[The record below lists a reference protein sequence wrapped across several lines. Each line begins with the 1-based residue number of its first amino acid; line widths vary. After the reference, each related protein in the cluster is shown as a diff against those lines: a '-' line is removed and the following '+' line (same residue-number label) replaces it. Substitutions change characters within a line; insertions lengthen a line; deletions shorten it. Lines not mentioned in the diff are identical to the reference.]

1 MSSGRVRRRV
11 TDRRTVAWRPPT
23 APGEGPSEVCHVP
36 TTSSSAAPTATSA
49 AVRLPAWWAWGVGGL
64 LGLVVVGPG
73 LQLGPLLS
81 FDLQITP
88 WIPFP
93 PGALGLGPGLSQRVP
108 LFVLLAG
115 LSAVV
120 GGPAAGV
127 AFLVGCTAAAFA
139 GTIRL
144 CRLAVG
150 PEAASQPLGLIAS
163 CAAGLL
169 WAAGPFALTRIG
181 AGHLNL
187 VWAVAVLP
195 WVLPR
200 LARPGDHPPST
211 FLAALLLAV
220 GGPAGGTLGLVA
232 SGVVLLVAG
241 REARRARAVVAAFVP
256 HVVWVAPTVVL
267 LWAGAGVQGAGD
279 FATQLGGA
287 LGWPGIAVGTG
298 FWRADLAAG
307 AGGLA
312 AGAVGIVV
320 LVLATVGAR
329 STWSD
334 PQVPRWQRTTTVVA
348 VVGLALAVASGT
360 PGVRSLYG
368 WVSDLPV
375 GAPLRE
381 SQRFVALWLVWAL
394 PLAVRGALDL
404 GRASTS
410 GRDGTDGRRP
420 AVPAAVPVVVLAVA
434 SLVASVPGWWGIGGR
449 LEPVAIPPSWDEA
462 AEVIDAAPGPVLALP
477 WAQHPV
483 LPFAD
488 DRQAFNPLP
497 PVLGGDVLSSYD
509 PLFDRTRPSQE
520 QVDGRA
526 ARIDALVPRLRAGEP
541 VSAELAELGVRWVVL
556 AHIDAWRSYRGLA
569 ADPGLSLQL
578 RAADLDLYE
587 VVGWSGMAQAPGG
600 STWDLD
606 RPLPPIIRT
615 GAPAGSTLAVAGAP
629 GWVRGWGGA
638 TSVRDDGRLVLETG
652 RGPVWFWPAAV
663 LVAVD
668 AALVGGA
675 IWCARSRHRLFG
687 RILAAE
693 VPRG

>member
-1 MSSGRVRRRV
+1 M
-11 TDRRTVAWRPPT
+11 
-23 APGEGPSEVCHVP
+23 P
-36 TTSSSAAPTATSA
+36 TTSSSAAPTATSTA
-49 AVRLPAWWAWGVGGL
+49 IRLPAWWAWGVGGL

-73 LQLGPLLS
+73 LELGPLLS
-81 FDLQITP
+81 FDLQVTP
-88 WIPFP
+88 SIPFP
-93 PGALGLGPGLSQRVP
+93 PGVFGLGPGLSQRVP

-127 AFLVGCTAAAFA
+127 AFLVGCTTVAFA
-139 GTIRL
+139 GMVRL

-150 PEAASQPLGLIAS
+150 PDAAAQSLGVLAAG
-163 CAAGLL
+163 AAGLI

-195 WVLPR
+195 WALPR
-200 LARPGDHPPST
+200 LARPADHPPST

-232 SGVVLLVAG
+232 SGVALLAAG
-241 REARRARAVVAAFVP
+241 REARRPRAVAAALVP
-256 HVVWVAPTVVL
+256 HVVWVAPTAVL

-287 LGWPGIAVGTG
+287 LGWPGIAAGTG

-307 AGGLA
+307 AAGLA
-312 AGAVGIVV
+312 AAAVGIVV
-320 LVLATVGAR
+320 VALAVLGAR
-329 STWSD
+329 TAWSD
-334 PQVPRWQRTTTVVA
+334 RGVPRWQRTSTVIA

-360 PGVRSLYG
+360 PGVRTLYG
-368 WVSDLPV
+368 WASDLPF

-394 PLAVRGALDL
+394 PSAVRGALEL
-404 GRASTS
+404 GRAPASAS
-410 GRDGTDGRRP
+410 GAPGGRRS
-420 AVPAAVPVVVLAVA
+420 VPPVVPVALLVVA
-434 SLVASVPGWWGIGGR
+434 SLVASLPGWWGIGGR

-462 AEVIDAAPGPVLALP
+462 ADAIAAEPGPVLALP

-497 PVLGGDVLSSYD
+497 PVLGGDVISSYD
-509 PLFDRTRPSQE
+509 PLFDRSQPSQE

-526 ARIDALVPRLRAGEP
+526 VRIDELVPRLRAGEP
-541 VSAELAELGVRWVVL
+541 VSGDLAELGVRWVVL
-556 AHIDAWRSYRGLA
+556 AHIDAWRSYPSLA
-569 ADPGLSLQL
+569 ADPGLSLRL

-587 VVGWSGMAQAPGG
+587 VAGWSGMVQAPGG
-600 STWDLD
+600 SVWDLD
-606 RPLPPIIRT
+606 RPVPPIVRT
-615 GAPAGSTLAVAGAP
+615 GAPAGSTLAMAGAP

-638 TSVRDDGRLVLETG
+638 TSVADDGRLVLETG

-663 LVAVD
+663 LLAVD
-668 AALVGGA
+668 AALVGAA
-675 IWCARSRHRLFG
+675 IACARSRRRRFG

-693 VPRG
+693 EPRG

>member
-1 MSSGRVRRRV
+1 M
-11 TDRRTVAWRPPT
+11 
-23 APGEGPSEVCHVP
+23 P
-36 TTSSSAAPTATSA
+36 TTSSSAAPTATPA

-64 LGLVVVGPG
+64 LGLLVVGPG

-88 WIPFP
+88 EIPLP
-93 PGALGLGPGLSQRVP
+93 PGVFGLGPGLSQRVP

-139 GTIRL
+139 GTVRL
-144 CRLAVG
+144 CRLAAG
-150 PEAASQPLGLIAS
+150 PAASQPLGLLAS

-195 WVLPR
+195 WALPR
-200 LARPGDHPPST
+200 LARPADHPPST

-232 SGVVLLVAG
+232 SAVAVLVAG
-241 REARRARAVVAAFVP
+241 REARRPRAVFAAFVP
-256 HVVWVAPTVVL
+256 HVVWVAPTAVL

-287 LGWPGIAVGTG
+287 LGWPGIAAGTG

-307 AGGLA
+307 AAGVA
-312 AGAVGIVV
+312 AALVGVV
-320 LVLATVGAR
+320 LVVLAAVGAR

-334 PQVPRWQRTTTVVA
+334 PQVPRWQRTSTVVA
-348 VVGLALAVASGT
+348 VVGLVLAVASGT
-360 PGVRSLYG
+360 PGLRSLYG
-368 WVSDLPV
+368 WASDLPV

-381 SQRFVALWLVWAL
+381 SQRFAALWLVWAL

-404 GRASTS
+404 GRGSTS
-410 GRDGTDGRRP
+410 GRDGAGGTGGRRRP
-420 AVPAAVPVVVLAVA
+420 IPAAVPVAVLVVA

-449 LEPVAIPPSWDEA
+449 LEPVTIPPSWDDAAAQVA
-462 AEVIDAAPGPVLALP
+462 AEPGPVLALP

-488 DRQAFNPLP
+488 GRQAFNPLP
-497 PVLGGDVLSSYD
+497 PVLGGDVISSYD
-509 PLFDRTRPSQE
+509 PLFDRSRPSQE

-526 ARIDALVPRLRAGEP
+526 TRIDELVPRLRAGEP

-556 AHIDAWRSYRGLA
+556 AHIDAWRSYPALG
-569 ADPGLSLQL
+569 ADPGLSLRL
-578 RAADLDLYE
+578 RAADLELYE

-606 RPLPPIIRT
+606 RPLPPLLRT
-615 GAPAGSTLAVAGAP
+615 GAPAGSTLSVAGAP

-638 TSVRDDGRLVLETG
+638 TSVSDDGRLVLETG
-652 RGPVWFWPAAV
+652 RGPVWFWPAVV

-675 IWCARSRHRLFG
+675 IWCARSRRRLFG

-693 VPRG
+693 GPRG